1 MDVYIYVCGCVHIYE
16 YINKM
21 QSTSNQKGDKVVA
34 GSLFI
39 YFFFLFIKNIYTYI
53 NVYSTSEKKRSL
65 CYFKDFKMGC
75 IINMICKHNYKASC
89 AVLPICKGLGE
100 RFPNPIYS
108 APGAGFTKPP

>member
-39 YFFFLFIKNIYTYI
+39 YFFFLFFFIYLFFFLFCFFFLFIKNIYTYI
-53 NVYSTSEKKRSL
+53 DVYSTSEKKRSL
-65 CYFKDFKMGC
+65 CYFKDF
-75 IINMICKHNYKASC
+75 
-89 AVLPICKGLGE
+89 
-100 RFPNPIYS
+100 
-108 APGAGFTKPP
+108 

>member
-39 YFFFLFIKNIYTYI
+39 YYYYYFFFFKFFFFFFLFLFFCFVFFLFIKNIYTYI
-53 NVYSTSEKKRSL
+53 DVYSTSEKKEVSVISKI
-65 CYFKDFKMGC
+65 FKWG
-75 IINMICKHNYKASC
+75 
-89 AVLPICKGLGE
+89 VL
-100 RFPNPIYS
+100 
-108 APGAGFTKPP
+108 

>member
-39 YFFFLFIKNIYTYI
+39 YNFLFFLKKN
-53 NVYSTSEKKRSL
+53 SSELQR
-65 CYFKDFKMGC
+65 
-75 IINMICKHNYKASC
+75 I
-89 AVLPICKGLGE
+89 
-100 RFPNPIYS
+100 RQ
-108 APGAGFTKPP
+108 